1 MKGGGEDMWDMPM
14 KEEYH
19 AHIRGLMGLAHGCI
33 YRGKEMKFTK
43 AQLLQL
49 KPKHVYNYLCLKVS
63 SLEYYKK
70 AISFFLPNS
79 HPWVEMPGTPAHGNP
94 TRSKLVNNLVAKVR
108 LAETR
113 GEGKDTQA
121 TRPLEMIEYKA
132 ILSTFRATPGPIL
145 QMKVKNPLMVLY
157 QWHLITRIDDVCN
170 FKVSDPR
177 PHPKWQSGPSALDRG
192 DERSKFQPVCCRLWP
207 NHTE

>member
-1 MKGGGEDMWDMPM
+1 MADDEEPTMMEDEGGGR
-14 KEEYH
+14 YVGY
-19 AHIRGLMGLAHGCI
+19 AHEGGVPCTHTRADGPCPWLL
-33 YRGKEMKFTK
+33 RNPTDNGKPTGR
-43 AQLLQL
+43 A
-49 KPKHVYNYLCLKVS
+49 S

-113 GEGKDTQA
+113 REGKDTQA

>member
-1 MKGGGEDMWDMPM
+1 M
-14 KEEYH
+14 
-19 AHIRGLMGLAHGCI
+19 
-33 YRGKEMKFTK
+33 
-43 AQLLQL
+43 
-49 KPKHVYNYLCLKVS
+49 
-63 SLEYYKK
+63 
-70 AISFFLPNS
+70 SFFLPNS

-108 LAETR
+108 LTETR
-113 GEGKDTQA
+113 EEGKDTQA

-157 QWHLITRIDDVCN
+157 QWHLITRIDNVCN

-177 PHPKWQSGPSALDRG
+177 PHPKWSFCLRQR
-192 DERSKFQPVCCRLWP
+192 R
-207 NHTE
+207 